1 MYSSQSGRC
10 KSAASRLNV
19 QLLLIAVLIVFI
31 LILIIVLVLIFV
43 LILVVFVFV
52 FVLIVLHNCL
62 RMFFVIPPNYK
73 IIICRSVFDYYI
85 KRYFSS
91 TSSFTRCNVRVKTQA
106 KVIVSTNS
114 KIHDISA
121 TMLSEENIHTL
132 KGPLAAASATKKRHT
147 YSLFSNSR

>member
-1 MYSSQSGRC
+1 M
-10 KSAASRLNV
+10 NV

-43 LILVVFVFV
+43 LILIVFV

-91 TSSFTRCNVRVKTQA
+91 ISSFTR
-106 KVIVSTNS
+106 
-114 KIHDISA
+114 
-121 TMLSEENIHTL
+121 
-132 KGPLAAASATKKRHT
+132 
-147 YSLFSNSR
+147 

>member
-1 MYSSQSGRC
+1 MYSSRSGRC

-43 LILVVFVFV
+43 LILVVFV

>member
-52 FVLIVLHNCL
+52 LIVLHNCL
-62 RMFFVIPPNYK
+62 RIFFVIPPNYK